1 MTICTGEKRG
11 GGGEGGGVEG
21 RIWSV
26 IDLLFL

>member
-11 GGGEGGGVEG
+11 GGGGGGGVEG

-26 IDLLFL
+26 IDLLLL